1 MWNSGAAAPRHPEAP
16 VPPSL
21 SSRIAQLARR
31 DRVLAISFT
40 VLMWAVLIFLCVVA
54 SATAPSPAITVVL
67 LASALLLGA
76 FNTASVLAMLRS
88 YAANREAIYRDDV
101 LLADRRRELRAQ
113 GPW

>member
-1 MWNSGAAAPRHPEAP
+1 M
-16 VPPSL
+16 PPSL

-40 VLMWAVLIFLCVVA
+40 LLMWAVLIFLCVVA

-67 LASALLLGA
+67 LVSALLLGV

-88 YAANREAIYRDDV
+88 YAANRDAIYRSDV
-101 LLADRRRELRAQ
+101 VLNDRIRELRTQ
-113 GPW
+113 GRW